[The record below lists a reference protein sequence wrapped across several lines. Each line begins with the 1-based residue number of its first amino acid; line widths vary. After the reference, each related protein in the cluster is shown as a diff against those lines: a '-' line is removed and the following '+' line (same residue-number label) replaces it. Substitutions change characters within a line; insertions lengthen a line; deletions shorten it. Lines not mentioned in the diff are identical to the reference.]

1 MDLFSNCEQQ
11 KMRSEASLSSLGV
24 TLPSGGFPRFD
35 INAIFIKCFSFVSDV
50 SLGLLNQWW

>member
-1 MDLFSNCEQQ
+1 
-11 KMRSEASLSSLGV
+11 MRSEASLSSLGV

-35 INAIFIKCFSFVSDV
+35 INAIFIKRFSFVSDV